1 MSYIDDIMGFNPS
14 DLDAFQEQTGNSN
27 FDANIYKTNPVKL
40 SKAEDGHYRAKV
52 RVIYNPFNFKQSI
65 VAQRTYFIQ
74 DAEGSLLVRSKGASP
89 DKNVYRTCPFHQ
101 AWSKLWY
108 ATENQEAKRAWSKQM
123 LDSNN
128 SQWVLVQVMEDENQ
142 PELVGKILAWKLPK
156 TIFTKMTAKMKP
168 SAESKKTPVPV
179 MDYLIGLP
187 LDLDVAPGPDDPQAP
202 ERKQREINYDLCE
215 FDGDYMPIMKVD
227 GTPLFEDAELDTID
241 AFVTARAEMVK
252 GKSAAKREVAA
263 NTVKELTESIRA
275 LYQKAID
282 YLKENAFDLE
292 KECGYQEWDEATTAR
307 VNRYLA
313 AVVAMQDPK
322 VAVVGDTMT
331 DAPDAPA
338 EVPQTPTADFAAD
351 PMAAMMGDN
360 VPSDLP
366 F

>member
-14 DLDAFQEQTGNSN
+14 DLDAFQEPVSNSN
-27 FDANIYKTNPVKL
+27 FNANVYKTNPVKL
-40 SKAEDGHYRAKV
+40 SKSEDGHYRSKV

-101 AWSKLWY
+101 AWTKLWY
-108 ATENQEAKRAWSKQM
+108 ATENQDAKRAWAKQM

-128 SQWVLVQVMEDENQ
+128 YQWVLVQVMEDENQ

-156 TIFTKMTAKMKP
+156 TIFTKMTAKMNP
-168 SAESKKTPVPV
+168 SAESKKSPVPV

-187 LDLDVAPGPDDPQAP
+187 LEIDVAPGPDDPQSP

-252 GKSAAKREVAA
+252 GKSAAKREAAA
-263 NTVKELTESIRA
+263 NTVKDLTDAIRT

-282 YLKENAFDLE
+282 YLKENTFDLE

-313 AVVAMQDPK
+313 TVVAMQDPK
-322 VAVVGDTMT
+322 VAVVGDTAT
-331 DAPDAPA
+331 DAPA
-338 EVPQTPTADFAAD
+338 EVPQSLSPDFVAD
-351 PMAAMMGDN
+351 PMAAVMGDDN
-360 VPSDLP
+360 DLP

>member
-1 MSYIDDIMGFNPS
+1 MSYIDDIMGFNPNE
-14 DLDAFQEQTGNSN
+14 LDAFQAQPETSN
-27 FDANIYKTNPVKL
+27 YDANIYKTNPVKL
-40 SKAEDGHYRAKV
+40 SKAEDGHYRARV
-52 RVIYNPFNFKQSI
+52 RIIYNPFNFKQSV

-89 DKNVYRTCPFHQ
+89 DPKVYRECPFHK

-156 TIFTKMTAKMKP
+156 TIYTKMAAKMNP
-168 SAESKKTPVPV
+168 SPESKKAPVAI

-187 LDLDVAPGPDDPQAP
+187 LDLDIAPGPDDPQAP
-202 ERKQREINYDLCE
+202 ERKQREINYDLCD
-215 FDGDYMPIMKVD
+215 FDTEYLPIMKVD
-227 GTPLFEDAELDTID
+227 KTPLFTDEELETID
-241 AFVTARAEMVK
+241 AFVTARAEVAK
-252 GKSAAKREVAA
+252 AKSAAKKEAA
-263 NTVKELTESIRA
+263 MKTIQELQETIKA
-275 LYQKAID
+275 LYQKAFD

-322 VAVVGDTMT
+322 IAEVSATT
-331 DAPDAPA
+331 DAPV
-338 EVPQTPTADFAAD
+338 EVPQTPTIDFAAD
-351 PMAAMMGDN
+351 PMAAMMGDAA
-360 VPSDLP
+360 SDDLP